1 MSGESRP
8 LPARRLEGGLPLGRR
23 VALLVVAAGAV
34 LLASVVASTLAVIH
48 LDGAVRQE
56 ADRIEPAAT
65 AAASLHVALDEQE
78 TGVQAYLVSG
88 DLSLLAPYRLG
99 VKAESS
105 ALAQLRADL
114 SGDDSLLGEVSN
126 AVAAATTWRL
136 GYVEPALAAARPGKA
151 TSRASLRQ
159 GARLFGRFRAAMASL
174 ETALSGAHRA
184 ASARL
189 RDADH
194 ELIAVLAA
202 CLLALL
208 AIFEA
213 TWVLIRRWITLP
225 TMRLAADVQRVAA
238 GAFEEPISARGP
250 PELRSLAA
258 DVDTMRSRIVSHLAE
273 AETARKAL
281 ERSNEHLEQFA
292 HVASHDLQEPLRKM
306 RSFAELVFRR
316 YGDRLDDRGRE
327 LLGFIAE
334 GARRM
339 QRLIRDV
346 LELSRVGS
354 ESHPFET
361 VDLND
366 AVEAA
371 FTNLHGAIA
380 ETGAEVLVRRL
391 PRVRGDEALLTAL
404 FQNLLRNSLKFRSQ
418 APLQVVVAAERTR
431 EGWLVNVDDNGIG
444 IGDEDAER
452 IFAMFQRLHPRGEY
466 PGSGIGLAL
475 CQRIV
480 EYHGGRIWLDTTHR
494 PGTRI
499 SFTLPAGE
507 AHEDDGAE
515 GAGGALT
522 VGQPPPPGAGGAGE
536 KARGGGLDDEP
547 LGAAPEEP
555 GGGSAQGNNPVED
568 TGGPRLAA
576 PLPGR

>member
-1 MSGESRP
+1 VSGESRP
-8 LPARRLEGGLPLGRR
+8 PPARRLEGGLPLGRR
-23 VALLVVAAGAV
+23 VALLVGAAGLV
-34 LLASVVASTLAVIH
+34 LLASVVASTVAVIN
-48 LDGAVRQE
+48 LDSAVRQE

-65 AAASLHVALDEQE
+65 AAAALLVALDEQE

-88 DLSLLAPYRLG
+88 DPSLLAPYRLG
-99 VKAESS
+99 IGAESS
-105 ALAQLRADL
+105 ALAALRTHL
-114 SGDDSLLGEVSN
+114 SGDARLLGYVSN
-126 AVAAATTWRL
+126 SATAATTWRL
-136 GYVEPALAAARPGKA
+136 GYAEPALAAVRPGRA
-151 TSRASLRQ
+151 PSPASLRR
-159 GARLFGRFRAAMASL
+159 GARLFDRFRAATTAL
-174 ETALSGAHRA
+174 ETALGAADRA

-189 RDADH
+189 ADADH

-213 TWVLIRRWITLP
+213 TWVLVRRWITLP

-238 GAFEEPISARGP
+238 GAFEEPISAGGP

-258 DVDTMRSRIVSHLAE
+258 DVDTMRSRIVSQLAE
-273 AETARKAL
+273 AEAARTAL

-306 RSFAELVFRR
+306 WSFAELVSRR

-346 LELSRVGS
+346 LELSRVTS
-354 ESHPFET
+354 EPHPFVT

-371 FTNLHGAIA
+371 FANLHGAIA

-391 PRVRGDEALLTAL
+391 PRGDEALLTAL
-404 FQNLLRNSLKFRSQ
+404 FQNLISNSLKFRSSE
-418 APLQVVVAAERTR
+418 PLQVVVAAERAR

-444 IGDEDAER
+444 IRDEDAER

-466 PGSGIGLAL
+466 PGAGIGLAL

-480 EYHGGRIWLDTTHR
+480 EYHGGRIWLDTTHS

-507 AHEDDGAE
+507 GHEDG
-515 GAGGALT
+515 GAGAAGGVLT
-522 VGQPPPPGAGGAGE
+522 AAEPSPPGAGGAGGQG
-536 KARGGGLDDEP
+536 RGGTLAGEP
-547 LGAAPEEP
+547 PATAAGAPA
-555 GGGSAQGNNPVED
+555 GGCAQGNDGVD
-568 TGGPRLAA
+568 DVDGTRLAT
-576 PLPGR
+576 PPPGR